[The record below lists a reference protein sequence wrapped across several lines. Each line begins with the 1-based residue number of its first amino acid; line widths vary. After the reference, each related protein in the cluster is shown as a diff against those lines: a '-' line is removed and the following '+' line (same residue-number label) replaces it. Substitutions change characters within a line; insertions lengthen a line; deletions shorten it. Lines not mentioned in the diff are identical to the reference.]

1 MVNIE
6 ELLVDVPPIV
16 EIGMLGG
23 ILEADS
29 SVDTKVEFLSG
40 IYEETDEPT
49 NEIEEGAE
57 EVEFLLDVDVE
68 IIVFSVITELE
79 LKVDVD
85 KILEEEFNNLLSG
98 RVTIELEVLED
109 IFGEADKE
117 ADDDEPSIIVDDV
130 NFSEASIEEL
140 DVKVIGIVDETSKS
154 KVLLEGVG

>member
-16 EIGMLGG
+16 AIGMLGG

>member
-16 EIGMLGG
+16 EIGMLGD